1 MAHPFQKH
9 RESQREAGEGRY
21 RAQGGKAPKSKHV
34 HRHIHIKVDKGDLG
48 MAPPPA
54 GPMPAGAGP
63 LPGGPAGGPMPMP
76 PPGGMPPPPGAIPP
90 PGMPP
95 MKRGG
100 KT

>member
-9 RESQREAGEGRY
+9 RESQREAGEDRY
-21 RAQGGKAPKSKHV
+21 RKSGGRAPKSKHV
-34 HRHIHIKVDKGDLG
+34 SKHIHITVNKGGPGDLAG
-48 MAPPPA
+48 MAPPA

-63 LPGGPAGGPMPMP
+63 IPGAPSGGPMPMP
-76 PPGGMPPPPGAIPP
+76 PPGGMPPPPGAT
-90 PGMPP
+90 PP